1 MKQKILSTCLFLL
14 LATASYAQKKP
25 LDHSVYD
32 GWKSLSNIRIS
43 KDGKI
48 LTALIQPQEGDTTLW
63 VRDLMKNRTLTVER
77 VKTYAVSPDG
87 MFTVGLVKAPFAE
100 RREARIKKKKKED
113 LPKDSL
119 VIVDN
124 RTLAVRKIAGVKAFK
139 APEKMSG
146 HIAYTVTAPKD
157 TAKKEKKEKDLLIL
171 HNLITQHEDTIRDA
185 KNHLFNKFGNAG
197 LKTR

>member
-1 MKQKILSTCLFLL
+1 MKQRIFSTFLFLL

-63 VRDLMKNRTLTVER
+63 VKNLSKNRALTIER
-77 VKTYAVSPDG
+77 VKTYVVSPDG
-87 MFTVGLVKAPFAE
+87 IFTVGLVKAPFAE

-124 RTLAVRKIAGVKAFK
+124 RTLAVRKIAGVKAF
-139 APEKMSG
+139 
-146 HIAYTVTAPKD
+146 
-157 TAKKEKKEKDLLIL
+157 
-171 HNLITQHEDTIRDA
+171 
-185 KNHLFNKFGNAG
+185 
-197 LKTR
+197 